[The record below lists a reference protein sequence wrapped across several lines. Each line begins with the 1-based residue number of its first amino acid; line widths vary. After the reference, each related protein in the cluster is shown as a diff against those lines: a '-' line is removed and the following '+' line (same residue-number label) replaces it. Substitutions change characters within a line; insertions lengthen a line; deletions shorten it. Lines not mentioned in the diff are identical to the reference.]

1 MEEINNKSSKAP
13 NKRKLKEKDLI
24 NNLSDND
31 ETFWISKW
39 FKKVPDGETF
49 AEWWFKRDDVMILI
63 NIFMNILD
71 VQEDWKPFSQFKDT
85 ISHFIRNWAYGC
97 LHWEDKRRK
106 RTYSQF
112 VYLINKINI
121 LDDENKLSFLKRL
134 EEIKYLH
141 KQWEFSYNEWS
152 NWIEVMFEEINI
164 IAK

>member
-71 VQEDWKPFSQFKDT
+71 VQED
-85 ISHFIRNWAYGC
+85 
-97 LHWEDKRRK
+97 
-106 RTYSQF
+106 
-112 VYLINKINI
+112 
-121 LDDENKLSFLKRL
+121 
-134 EEIKYLH
+134 
-141 KQWEFSYNEWS
+141 
-152 NWIEVMFEEINI
+152 
-164 IAK
+164 